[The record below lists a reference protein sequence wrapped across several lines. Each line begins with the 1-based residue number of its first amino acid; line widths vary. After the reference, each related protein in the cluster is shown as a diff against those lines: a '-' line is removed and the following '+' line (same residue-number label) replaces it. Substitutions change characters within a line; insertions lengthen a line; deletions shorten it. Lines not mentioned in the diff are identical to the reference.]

1 MTAMAHSGLLP
12 AVIQGKDDS
21 KFNSNRALLLA
32 AAIVICISL
41 WMDYVES
48 DDVNDIYYWAWLGSY
63 FVYMFTFISF
73 IEMRSKFSILQRHF
87 VNPLGICSAVVG
99 MCIFSINFISVV
111 GFQGQHS
118 GVMNRVHPILGFGVC
133 AIIALIWY
141 FVYAKYNQCF
151 SAEEQK
157 IMFSAYIIK
166 GQSNIL
172 TCYCNNNIVTLHVCL
187 LYTANVKGRSK
198 KRLGK
203 HHHPHGHHQHHNGS
217 LLLRHLSSAS
227 RLYYSLS
234 KSTSSNIQTASS
246 SSSLFR
252 LSSKSEN
259 PSVFTKHTLPP
270 LIAEESENNLS
281 KQDSCE
287 NLKDQVAVDAFEA
300 FEPSE
305 EEQQKFI
312 ESITARPKV
321 IVSLFEKSELW
332 NSNGISNSS
341 GSDRSGSNISDVR
354 RSISISERIAAR
366 FSNRIVRQNSATK
379 DNKITPICDELD
391 IESVRSTKYETQHE
405 EE

>member
-1 MTAMAHSGLLP
+1 MAASQEPGIIMIVEEKFPVVHGFVCAFKMSYHNATWLSLPSIFGSLFGFMFASGRQMTAMAHSGLLP

-166 GQSNIL
+166 G
-172 TCYCNNNIVTLHVCL
+172 
-187 LYTANVKGRSK
+187 
-198 KRLGK
+198 
-203 HHHPHGHHQHHNGS
+203 
-217 LLLRHLSSAS
+217 
-227 RLYYSLS
+227 
-234 KSTSSNIQTASS
+234 
-246 SSSLFR
+246 
-252 LSSKSEN
+252 
-259 PSVFTKHTLPP
+259 
-270 LIAEESENNLS
+270 
-281 KQDSCE
+281 
-287 NLKDQVAVDAFEA
+287 
-300 FEPSE
+300 
-305 EEQQKFI
+305 
-312 ESITARPKV
+312 
-321 IVSLFEKSELW
+321 
-332 NSNGISNSS
+332 
-341 GSDRSGSNISDVR
+341 
-354 RSISISERIAAR
+354 
-366 FSNRIVRQNSATK
+366 
-379 DNKITPICDELD
+379 
-391 IESVRSTKYETQHE
+391 
-405 EE
+405 